1 MPMTFVET
9 FKRRVSKKYRV
20 IYKRGPSTIAFF
32 FAGVAVMSWL
42 GFLLLSGFPVLQYG
56 YYHLKPK
63 TSQLLSKILLSTAKT
78 TEATEVAVRPPE
90 PQVEEQSLPERDVS
104 LPMGHYLTIPQIGL
118 DTVIWE
124 GPESNYEEII
134 KKGVWRVPDLSTPD
148 QPGKPVLLVAHRF
161 GYLEWSNEYR
171 TKNSFFNLPKLKTGD
186 EFEIVWDQR
195 RYKYRVSGI
204 EEGTAIGSYEH
215 DLILYT
221 CKFLVSPV
229 RIFVYAERVN

>member
-1 MPMTFVET
+1 MSFVET

-32 FAGVAVMSWL
+32 FAGVALVSWL
-42 GFLLLSGFPVLQYG
+42 GFLIASGFPVAQYA
-56 YYHLKPK
+56 YYTVRPK
-63 TSQLLSKILLSTAKT
+63 TSELLSKILLSTVKT
-78 TEATEVAVRPPE
+78 SEATEVAARLPE
-90 PQVEEQSLPERDVS
+90 PQIENRGLPERDVS
-104 LPMGHYLTIPQIGL
+104 LPEGHYLTIPQIGL

-124 GPESNYEEII
+124 GPEVMYEEII
-134 KKGVWRVPDLSTPD
+134 KKGVWRAPDLGTPEE
-148 QPGKPVLLVAHRF
+148 QGKPVLLVAHRF
-161 GYLEWSNEYR
+161 GFLDWSQEFR
-171 TKNSFFNLPKLKTGD
+171 TKNSFFNLPKLKEGD

-204 EEGTAIGSYEH
+204 EEGTEIGSYEH